1 MRAGRSRL
9 LREAGLLVVVLGS
22 REILESLWLLLLIV
36 RDAER
41 ESGTRAGLD
50 EASR

>member
-1 MRAGRSRL
+1 MRVGRSRL

-22 REILESLWLLLLIV
+22 REMLESLWFLIV
-36 RDAER
+36 RDVGR
-41 ESGTRAGLD
+41 ESATRAGLD